1 MAMILPIRDPGF
13 ESRKVGEIFQIPEV
27 PTQIQKIPTLIL
39 ERAEW
44 NHSNQQPSFPP
55 EKLGGKL
62 KHFLS
67 KWESIT
73 DNPWVLSVTR
83 QGL

>member
-27 PTQIQKIPTLIL
+27 PTQIQEIPTLIL

-62 KHFLS
+62 KHFHS